1 MKQRTA
7 AADYLLI
14 IVGSFIMGY
23 AIKNI
28 YDPAS
33 LVTGGASGAAIVLKE
48 LAGIPLWVTNT
59 VLNVPLF
66 LAAFRIKGWRFI
78 KRTLVAT
85 VMLSISLY
93 LIPEQF
99 LIPSE
104 DMLLTALFGGIITG
118 VGTGMVFLAQATTGG
133 TDMLA
138 VLIQKKL
145 PQYTIPQVMQ
155 VLDAAIV
162 VIGAAVFGIRA
173 ALYALIAIYCVAK
186 ISDNILEGLKFS
198 KMVYIISDYSQ
209 EIAAVIMEE
218 MGRGVTA
225 MDATGMYSGER
236 RQMLCCV
243 VSKKEISELK
253 ELVKERD
260 KKANDKVSDVREV
273 LGEGFIEY

>member
-260 KKANDKVSDVREV
+260 KKAFVIVSDVREV

>member
-66 LAAFRIKGWRFI
+66 LAAFRMKGWRFI

-93 LIPEQF
+93 LIPERF

-138 VLIQKKL
+138 VLVQKKL

-209 EIAAVIMEE
+209 EIAEVIMEE
-218 MGRGVTA
+218 MGRGVTS
-225 MDATGMYSGER
+225 MDATGMYSGAR

-253 ELVKERD
+253 ELVKQRD
-260 KKANDKVSDVREV
+260 KKAFVIVSDVREV

>member
-7 AADYLLI
+7 AADDLLI

-260 KKANDKVSDVREV
+260 KKAFVIVSDVREV